1 MPIIGDARIKVDTQ
15 TLINKASET
24 SRSISRMEEC
34 FERLELI
41 VNRTSYYWIGEAGD
55 KHRKIYTDNKAEID
69 IILKR
74 LKEHPRDLLEIEQV
88 YSKAEKDVYKVS
100 KELPANII
108 T

>member
-1 MPIIGDARIKVDTQ
+1 MPIIGDARVKVDTQ
-15 TLINKASET
+15 TLVDKALET

-41 VNRTSYYWIGEAGD
+41 VNRTSYYWIGEAGE

-69 IILKR
+69 TILKR
-74 LKEHPRDLLEIEQV
+74 LKEHPRDLLEMEQV
-88 YSKAEKDVYKVS
+88 YSKAEKDVHQVS
-100 KELPANII
+100 RGLPGNII